1 MMHPA
6 SEEEKHARTWA
17 MLCHLSALAGCFLPY
32 FAHLLAPLTVW
43 LLKRND
49 HPLIDTHGRESL
61 NFQISMLIYSAVGTA
76 LLFVSV
82 IGILLIAP
90 FLLFL
95 YVVNIIAVVLAAIRA
110 SEGRAVRYPLTL
122 RLLQ

>member
-1 MMHPA
+1 
-6 SEEEKHARTWA
+6 
-17 MLCHLSALAGCFLPY
+17 
-32 FAHLLAPLTVW
+32 
-43 LLKRND
+43 
-49 HPLIDTHGRESL
+49 
-61 NFQISMLIYSAVGTA
+61 
-76 LLFVSV
+76 VSV